1 MSFLLLQ
8 EVTFLEVRPGGEEA
22 SLEESFSAEQQ
33 GRALFEGGV
42 KEEPGETEGCAA
54 ALLSC

>member
-1 MSFLLLQ
+1 MSFPLLQ
-8 EVTFLEVRPGGEEA
+8 ALTVLKIKPECEEA

-42 KEEPGETEGCAA
+42 KEEPGETKGCAA